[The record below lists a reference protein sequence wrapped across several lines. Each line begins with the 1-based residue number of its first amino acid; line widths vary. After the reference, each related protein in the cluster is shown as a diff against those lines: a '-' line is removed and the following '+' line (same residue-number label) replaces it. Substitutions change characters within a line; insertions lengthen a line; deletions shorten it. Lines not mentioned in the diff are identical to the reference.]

1 MTPEQCL
8 EARRLLGWSRER
20 LEGLSELP
28 QSFVRIYEKTGWASA
43 GPAQS
48 GAERVAAV
56 RRVLEGAGADFTS
69 GSETGVKLRR
79 ADL

>member
-1 MTPEQCL
+1 MTPEQCM

-20 LEGLSELP
+20 LEGFSELP

-48 GAERVAAV
+48 GAARVAAV
-56 RRVLEGAGADFTS
+56 RHVLEAAGVMFATGD
-69 GSETGVKLRR
+69 GPGVKLRKPE
-79 ADL
+79 